1 MLRNYYLSTI
11 LAIALTQ
18 ISGCTHQTESE
29 PLDTENTVKQT
40 LKSDVSLAVEQ
51 AAEKSDFRL
60 LHSKGRRIVVPGLEQ
75 LDISMLKSQ
84 CGLKPMINS
93 SDVVKTTEQRQKQ
106 KAAYAYAK
114 QYNQA
119 VYQLCLAGLKK

>member
-1 MLRNYYLSTI
+1 MFKNYYLSTM
-11 LAIALTQ
+11 LAAGLLQ
-18 ISGCTHQTESE
+18 ISGCTYQPKNEKTGMESAI
-29 PLDTENTVKQT
+29 KA
-40 LKSDVSLAVEQ
+40 LKSDVSFAVEQ
-51 AAEKSDFRL
+51 AAKKNDFRL

-75 LDISMLKSQ
+75 LDISLLKSQ
-84 CGLKPMINS
+84 CGLKPMLNS

-119 VYQLCLAGLKK
+119 VYQRCLTGLEK